1 MLLQSGAAHA
11 GALRGR
17 GGCRFGGGGGG
28 GGGSASKGYTVEAG
42 DRGLDV
48 GFEPNNSNI
57 FEQKSEKSE
66 IVYLKQ

>member
-1 MLLQSGAAHA
+1 LQVWGE
-11 GALRGR
+11 GRRGR
-17 GGCRFGGGGGG
+17 GQC
-28 GGGSASKGYTVEAG
+28 KQGYTVEAG